1 MPDNQ
6 IRIIPKLRQTVDAE
20 CLAAA
25 LLDLVEHLSAKDR
38 RKFIGEGD
46 RALKEVKGKTKPK
59 GSAA

>member
-1 MPDNQ
+1 MTDSQ
-6 IRIIPKLRQTVDAE
+6 IRIIPKRREAVGAD

-38 RKFIGEGD
+38 RKFIAEGD
-46 RALKEVKGKTKPK
+46 RVLKELKAKPK